1 MSECAEYTGHIDN
14 GGYGR
19 HRKMA
24 NGRRRTWGVHR
35 IVYEMAHGPIPDGLV
50 VRHKC
55 DNPTCVR
62 IDHLE
67 LGTKAD
73 NSLDMYERGRNRNAQ
88 PGERNG
94 MSVLTEAQV
103 REIRAKHSHRG
114 DGARLALE
122 YGVSRKA
129 ISKIVNN
136 QRWRHV
142 A

>member
-1 MSECAEYTGHIDN
+1 
-14 GGYGR
+14 
-19 HRKMA
+19 
-24 NGRRRTWGVHR
+24 
-35 IVYEMAHGPIPDGLV
+35 MAHGPIPAGLI

-55 DNPTCVR
+55 DNPRCVR
-62 IDHLE
+62 VDHLE
-67 LGTKAD
+67 LGTKSD

-94 MSVLTEAQV
+94 MSTLTEAQV
-103 REIRAKHSHRG
+103 ADIRARHNKRG

-122 YGVSRKA
+122 YGVSRQT

-136 QRWRHV
+136 QRWAHV